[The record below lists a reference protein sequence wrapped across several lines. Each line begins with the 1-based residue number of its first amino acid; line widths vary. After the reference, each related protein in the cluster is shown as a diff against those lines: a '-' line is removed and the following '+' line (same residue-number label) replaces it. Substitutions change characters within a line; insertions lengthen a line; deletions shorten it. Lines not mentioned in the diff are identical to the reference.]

1 MVFTPCGFF
10 FWVRDYV
17 VNRGKCNKICCI
29 RCENRYII
37 LSSLQTLRKRRRW
50 KNPAVTVQSIG
61 YGAIAQLGE
70 RLHGMQEVSGSIPL
84 SSTRIWEASE
94 KKLPKREKACYD
106 GGLSSAR
113 QKTR

>member
-1 MVFTPCGFF
+1 M
-10 FWVRDYV
+10 RDYV
-17 VNRGKCNKICCI
+17 LNRSKCNKICCI
-29 RCENRYII
+29 RCQNRYII
-37 LSSLQTLRKRRRW
+37 LSSLQTLRKRRQW
-50 KNPAVTVQSIG
+50 KNAVTVQNTG

-84 SSTRIWEASE
+84 SSTRIWGASE

-106 GGLSSAR
+106 SRLSSAR

>member
-1 MVFTPCGFF
+1 MLHSLSKSLYNPVFAANAAQAAG
-10 FWVRDYV
+10 
-17 VNRGKCNKICCI
+17 
-29 RCENRYII
+29 
-37 LSSLQTLRKRRRW
+37 Q
-50 KNPAVTVQSIG
+50 KNPAVTVQSTG

-94 KKLPKREKACYD
+94 KRLPKREKDCYD

>member
-1 MVFTPCGFF
+1 MRVFL
-10 FWVRDYV
+10 WVRDYV
-17 VNRGKCNKICCI
+17 GNRGKCNKICCI
-29 RCENRYII
+29 RCENCYII
-37 LSSLQTLRKRRRW
+37 LSSLQTLRKRRR
-50 KNPAVTVQSIG
+50 KNPAVTVQITG

-94 KKLPKREKACYD
+94 KKLPKREKACYN

-113 QKTR
+113 QKAR